1 MKTLN
6 FDRSTYDSCMK
17 AAQKDR
23 VIVTR
28 AGQPIAL
35 VVGLEDMDEEQLEL
49 SKSKKFWQLVAKW
62 RKQPRYS
69 LDEAEKMLGI
79 PPTPLKNPPRKGK
92 TKSKAVLTH
101 RTPK

>member
-1 MKTLN
+1 MKTMN
-6 FDRSTYDSCMK
+6 MDETTFASCLK

-28 AGQPIAL
+28 AGHPIAL

-62 RKQPRYS
+62 RKQPRYTQEEVDRILE
-69 LDEAEKMLGI
+69 LDDHSAKT
-79 PPTPLKNPPRKGK
+79 PKKRKPTRAK
-92 TKSKAVLTH
+92 KAVV
-101 RTPK
+101 K